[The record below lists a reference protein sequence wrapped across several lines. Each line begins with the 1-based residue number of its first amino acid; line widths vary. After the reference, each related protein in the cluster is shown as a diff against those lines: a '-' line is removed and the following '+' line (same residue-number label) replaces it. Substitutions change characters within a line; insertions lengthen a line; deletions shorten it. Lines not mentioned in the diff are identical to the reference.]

1 MLAAIVSTL
10 CLFLGAPKLSGCS
23 RCPVLSGSRSRG
35 VTSAGYSAGEVM
47 PMLECFQLILCSHL
61 AP

>member
-10 CLFLGAPKLSGCS
+10 CLFLGAPKLSG
-23 RCPVLSGSRSRG
+23 SRSHG